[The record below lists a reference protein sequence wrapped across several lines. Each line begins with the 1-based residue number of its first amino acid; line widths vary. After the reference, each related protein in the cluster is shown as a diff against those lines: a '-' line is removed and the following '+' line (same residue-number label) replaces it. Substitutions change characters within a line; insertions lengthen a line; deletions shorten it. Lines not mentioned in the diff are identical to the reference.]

1 MRAKKPPSLST
12 AASAGNDLYEIQNQ
26 IGKGSFGAVY
36 RGIHKPTGAAVAIK
50 VVDFEESGDDIDE
63 IRQEISILSEL
74 DSPWVTRYHG
84 SYVRGTKLWI
94 VMEFCEGGSLLDMIK
109 ETPMTEQHIA
119 VVMRDLIRGLE
130 YIHRHGKIHRDI
142 KAANVLVTD
151 SGHVK
156 LADFGVSAQVTATIT
171 KKNTFVG
178 TPYWMAPEVILRSA
192 YNAKADIWSLGITA
206 WELATCLPPHANIHP
221 MRVLFIIP
229 QQPPPV
235 LPDSFSSDFQDFMA
249 RCLAKRPSQ
258 RPTASELLHHP
269 FLQQAATYNLQAC
282 VARHSSIKRR
292 NPPAEND
299 TQSPPLPEP
308 PSPTAPPS
316 QPADFHSLD
325 SWDFSPP
332 TTVTTSITATSA
344 AAATTIPPQTL
355 IPPASNLRRT
365 PRSVHESLGRS
376 IAWEDEF
383 DSQVAAPPI
392 PTRKKKT
399 FAHQQLKPASSSS
412 SSSAASATSTQSSVP
427 SQVSRRAVEPVLSV
441 LLKTL
446 LEVKAR
452 APHSS
457 STRLATIA
465 ENLEMLM
472 KGDPLTCGVL
482 GDALASS
489 LSAQSCSTDAPP
501 VPPQPPR
508 NPLRGD
514 PHSAD
519 RLTKGGLAYGVVDPP
534 PLLSRRS
541 QLAERMLAR
550 WCARELPN

>member
-1 MRAKKPPSLST
+1 MRAKKRPSCSAAAT
-12 AASAGNDLYEIQNQ
+12 ATANDLYEIQNQ

-94 VMEFCEGGSLLDMIK
+94 VMEFCDGGSLLDMIK

-119 VVMRDLIRGLE
+119 VVMRDLVRGLE

-142 KAANVLVTD
+142 KAANVLVTN
-151 SGHVK
+151 SGQVK

-229 QQPPPV
+229 QQPSPV
-235 LPDSFSSDFQDFMA
+235 LPDSFSSEFKDFMA
-249 RCLAKRPSQ
+249 QCLAKRPSQ
-258 RPTASELLHHP
+258 RPTASDLIHHP
-269 FLQQAATYNLQAC
+269 FLQQAGTHNLQAC
-282 VARHSSIKRR
+282 LARNSSPR
-292 NPPAEND
+292 NRGLIAEQD
-299 TQSPPLPEP
+299 APPLPSVTP
-308 PSPTAPPS
+308 PPTSHPT
-316 QPADFHSLD
+316 DVHSLD

-332 TTVTTSITATSA
+332 ATTLITSLTSIA
-344 AAATTIPPQTL
+344 ADPPTL
-355 IPPASNLRRT
+355 IPAPPPSNLRRT

-383 DSQVAAPPI
+383 DSQTAAPQPE
-392 PTRKKKT
+392 TAAASRRKKNAAVAT
-399 FAHQQLKPASSSS
+399 LSLSES
-412 SSSAASATSTQSSVP
+412 SSSASASSASTQSSVP
-427 SQVSRRAVEPVLSV
+427 SQISRPVEPVLAV
-441 LLKTL
+441 LLKAL
-446 LEVKAR
+446 HEVKTR
-452 APHSS
+452 APQSS
-457 STRLATIA
+457 SVRLAAIA
-465 ENLEMLM
+465 ENLQMLM
-472 KGDPLTCGVL
+472 KSDPLSCAAIGN
-482 GDALASS
+482 ALASM
-489 LSAQSCSTDAPP
+489 QTAP
-501 VPPQPPR
+501 
-508 NPLRGD
+508 
-514 PHSAD
+514 S
-519 RLTKGGLAYGVVDPP
+519 PP
-534 PLLSRRS
+534 PATSQPQTSSPRDAEYSGPTKSGLVFDVVNPSPLPPLPRRS
-541 QLAERMLAR
+541 QLAQRMLAR
-550 WCARELPN
+550 WCARTPPS